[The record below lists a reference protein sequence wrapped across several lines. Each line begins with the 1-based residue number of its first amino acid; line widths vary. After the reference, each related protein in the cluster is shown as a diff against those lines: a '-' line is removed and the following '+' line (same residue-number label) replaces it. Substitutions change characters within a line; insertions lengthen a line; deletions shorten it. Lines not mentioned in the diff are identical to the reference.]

1 MPCLSHKTP
10 SSCEVSNAVIL
21 GLQTSIATLKERND
35 GRYTT
40 NDSIALQ
47 VLSGATV
54 FDMHGASL
62 RSVARLLGCNRE
74 KIAHCKQ
81 LWEDYIE
88 GERECPWD
96 FGGGTS
102 NTMPEAYV
110 DSIIGWWHEL
120 TRESERMDGQM
131 RNPHDKGDE
140 RWYKVRY
147 REERYTD
154 LLAEMLRRGTAKHG
168 EEFHLGRK
176 KMRELM
182 PFYVKKAGKETCVC
196 IHHLIW
202 DKMISDYARERT
214 ALRKRMALLD
224 PPLTCDCIIIS
235 NGHEA

>member
-1 MPCLSHKTP
+1 
-10 SSCEVSNAVIL
+10 
-21 GLQTSIATLKERND
+21 
-35 GRYTT
+35 
-40 NDSIALQ
+40 
-47 VLSGATV
+47 
-54 FDMHGASL
+54 MHGASL